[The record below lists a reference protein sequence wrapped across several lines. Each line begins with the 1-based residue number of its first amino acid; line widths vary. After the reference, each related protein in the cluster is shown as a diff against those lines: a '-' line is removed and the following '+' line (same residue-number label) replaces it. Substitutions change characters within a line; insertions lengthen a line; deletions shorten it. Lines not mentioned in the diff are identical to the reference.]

1 MATRNGNTDEAAHT
15 ARAVTAEVVNA
26 GEQTARAGADIA
38 RRGAETARDSLQ
50 SSLDTTTETFQRIS
64 DQFTRALGLSG
75 QDSEAV
81 IRQASENLGAV
92 AQTSTVLARGMQDV
106 SREWLSLSQHGLQK
120 NIEEFTQL
128 VRCRSMQDFIAAQS
142 DLLRKNWHYMI
153 DVSRQIAERSIEIAN
168 EATQK
173 IGSET
178 QQTAERTRRA
188 A

>member
-1 MATRNGNTDEAAHT
+1 MAETRKNASEAINETTEAGRETVDAAAGVVQEAA
-15 ARAVTAEVVNA
+15 VV
-26 GEQTARAGADIA
+26 GLDGV
-38 RRGAETARDSLQ
+38 RRMT
-50 SSLDTTTETFQRIS
+50 
-64 DQFTRALGLSG
+64 DQFTSAFGLCG
-75 QDSEAV
+75 RESEAV
-81 IRQASENLGAV
+81 KRQASENLGAL
-92 AQTSTVLARGMQDV
+92 AETGTVLARGMQDV
-106 SREWLSLSQHGLQK
+106 SREWLTLSQQGLQK
-120 NIEEFTQL
+120 NIEGLTQL